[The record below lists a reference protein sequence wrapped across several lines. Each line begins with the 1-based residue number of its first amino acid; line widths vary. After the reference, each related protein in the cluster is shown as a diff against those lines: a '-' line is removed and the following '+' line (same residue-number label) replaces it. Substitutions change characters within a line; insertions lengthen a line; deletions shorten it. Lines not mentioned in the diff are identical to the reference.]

1 MIRSSQSGLSY
12 CHINYCTEW
21 ENIKRSLQRKQTK
34 VIKFIKFSL
43 IILLQHLF
51 VAMNN
56 VDKSTEGKK
65 NLSLSDVMI

>member
-1 MIRSSQSGLSY
+1 MVRSSQSGLSY
-12 CHINYCTEW
+12 CYINYCTEC
-21 ENIKRSLQRKQTK
+21 ENIKRSLQRKQT
-34 VIKFIKFSL
+34 FKFSL

-65 NLSLSDVMI
+65 NLSLSDVVI